1 MNFVFGFFI
10 LLGLILIGLN
20 VYAIRSLF
28 SKDAYAKEQIPLL
41 IGVIIFV
48 PFVGASLVLYLAR
61 NKYEGSISRHSSVD
75 DDAENVHF
83 ASNYNI
89 DGTE

>member
-1 MNFVFGFFI
+1 MNFVMGFFI
-10 LLGLILIGLN
+10 VLGLIMIGLN

-28 SKDAYAKEQIPLL
+28 SKDAYAREQIPLL

-48 PFVGASLVLYLAR
+48 PFVGASLVLYLGR
-61 NKYEGSISRHSSVD
+61 NRYEGSVSKHSSVD

-83 ASNYNI
+83 ANNYNI
-89 DGTE
+89 DGD

>member
-1 MNFVFGFFI
+1 MNFVIGF
-10 LLGLILIGLN
+10 LVVLGLILIGLN

-28 SKDAYAKEQIPLL
+28 SKDAYTKEQIPLL

-48 PFVGASLVLYLAR
+48 PFIGASLVLYLAR
-61 NKYEGSISRHSSVD
+61 NKYEGSVSRHSSVD

-83 ASNYNI
+83 ANNYHV
-89 DGTE
+89 DGSE

>member
-1 MNFVFGFFI
+1 MSFVIMF
-10 LLGLILIGLN
+10 LVVLVLILVGLN

-28 SKDAYAKEQIPLL
+28 SKDVYTKEQIPLL

-61 NKYEGSISRHSSVD
+61 TKYEGSVFTHSTVD
-75 DDAENVHF
+75 GEVENVHILN
-83 ASNYNI
+83 NYNI
-89 DGTE
+89 DGSE

>member
-1 MNFVFGFFI
+1 MNFVIGFFI
-10 LLGLILIGLN
+10 VLGLIMIGLN

-28 SKDAYAKEQIPLL
+28 SKDAYAREQIPLL

-48 PFVGASLVLYLAR
+48 PFVGASLVLYLGR
-61 NKYEGSISRHSSVD
+61 NRYEGSVSKHSSVD

-83 ASNYNI
+83 ANNYNI
-89 DGTE
+89 DGD

>member
-1 MNFVFGFFI
+1 MNFVIGFFI
-10 LLGLILIGLN
+10 VLGLIMIGLN

-48 PFVGASLVLYLAR
+48 PFVGASLVLYLGR
-61 NKYEGSISRHSSVD
+61 NRYEGSVSRHSSVD

-83 ASNYNI
+83 ANNYNI
-89 DGTE
+89 DGD